1 MDEASKHDTPWDNLK
16 RHWVS
21 SLGVQAW
28 LVEAARC
35 MVSHRIQRLIERVA
49 PGTAANRTSRE
60 TGTPSTP
67 ASGAADLHSA
77 EGLGGLIETLRQAL
91 VGLDDVRDYDIVDAL
106 DNQMYQL
113 WKELERTMQRHRRS
127 EARYQLKEMF
137 RI

>member
-1 MDEASKHDTPWDNLK
+1 MEEASKRESAWDNLK

-28 LVEAARC
+28 LVDTARAA
-35 MVSHRIQRLIERVA
+35 VSDRLRRLLEEIDPDTRAEREGTRIEPAAGVA
-49 PGTAANRTSRE
+49 AG
-60 TGTPSTP
+60 
-67 ASGAADLHSA
+67 GADIHSI
-77 EGLGGLIETLRQAL
+77 EGLGGLMETLRQAL
-91 VGLDDVRDYDIVDAL
+91 VQLDDVKDYALVEAL